1 MSISRS
7 IFFCL
12 LLVFIFFE
20 ARLNAMSLDDLMS
33 APFPSEFIAASS
45 KNRIAWIFNN
55 EGRRNIWIADGPDYV
70 PRQLTKYDKDDGQEI
85 SGLEF
90 SKDASLITYVR
101 GDEENN
107 QKENPNPTS
116 DPKGVKQEVWVINI
130 SGGEPK
136 KIGTGSSPTISPD
149 GKEIVFV
156 QDLAIFHAPAD
167 GSKSE
172 EIFFHARGKNHS
184 PKWSP
189 DGSLLAFTSNRD
201 DHSFIGIYNPKAETI
216 TWLAPSVDRDFGQ
229 IWSPDGKQV
238 AYFRYPGLTGD
249 PATEQ
254 EPATPVSIWI
264 ADAETGIGKEVW
276 KSKDKTAGFAQYY
289 PHKSLFW
296 SQNRLVFYSEQDG
309 WMRVYSVSINGGEP
323 QALTPKGCEVENSNL
338 TADHKQLI
346 FTSNCNDIDRR
357 HVWIVSTTGG
367 TAKQLTSGAN
377 LEWDPIAIS
386 DGKTIALIASTAK
399 QPAAPAIIPIEGGK
413 PKLLA
418 PDRLKRIPTSELVE
432 PQQAIFKSADG
443 LEIHGQLFVPAK
455 MEQGK
460 KHPAVIFM
468 HGGPIR
474 QMLLGFHYYGYYH
487 NSYAMNQYLASKGY
501 IVLAVNFRSGIGYGR
516 AFRTAERQ
524 GPRGA
529 SEYQDIL
536 AAAKFL
542 RARSDVDPNRIG
554 LWGGSYGGY
563 LTALG
568 LARDSDLFAAGVDL
582 HGVHDWSL
590 RAKLRGADDW
600 GVTGDAM
607 MQEAR
612 RSSPVADVE
621 FWNSP
626 VLFIIGDDDRNVDF
640 IETTDL
646 VQRLRAEGRVH
657 VETLIIPDEVHD
669 FLRHE
674 SWLRAYKAAAD
685 FFDRNLNH

>member
-1 MSISRS
+1 MKQILR
-7 IFFCL
+7 IFWIL
-12 LLVFIFFE
+12 LLFHGPLF
-20 ARLNAMSLDDLMS
+20 AMSLEDIMS
-33 APFPSEFIAASS
+33 SPFPSEFISASS
-45 KNRIAWIFNN
+45 KDRIAWVFNN
-55 EGRRNIWIADGPDYV
+55 EGRRNIWVADGPDYV

-85 SGLEF
+85 HNLEF
-90 SKDASLITYVR
+90 SKDGSFLTYVR
-101 GDEENN
+101 GDEQNA
-107 QKENPNPTS
+107 QKESPNPTS

-130 SGGEPK
+130 SGGEPI
-136 KIGTGSSPTISPD
+136 KIGAGSSPTITND
-149 GKEIVFV
+149 GKEIIFIQDSNVF
-156 QDLAIFHAPAD
+156 QAPAD
-167 GSKSE
+167 GSKAE
-172 EIFFHARGKNHS
+172 EIFFHARGKNYG

-189 DGSLLAFTSNRD
+189 DGSLLAFGSDRG
-201 DHSFIGIYNPKAETI
+201 DHSFIGVFNPKAETI
-216 TWLAPSVDRDFGQ
+216 TWLAPNVDRDVGAV
-229 IWSPDGKQV
+229 WSPDGKQI
-238 AYFRYPGLTGD
+238 AFFRYPGRTGD
-249 PATEQ
+249 PQTEH
-254 EPATPVSIWI
+254 EPSSSFAIWI
-264 ADAETGIGKEVW
+264 ADAQTGSGKEIW
-276 KSKDKTAGFAQYY
+276 RSKDKNGGFAQFY
-289 PHKSLFW
+289 PHQTLFW
-296 SQNRLVFYSEQDG
+296 SQDHLVFYSEGDG
-309 WMRVYSVSINGGEP
+309 WMRVYSVSTNGGEAR
-323 QALTPKGCEVENSNL
+323 ALSPEKCEVENSNL
-338 TADHKQLI
+338 TTDQKQLI

-357 HVWIVSTTGG
+357 HLWIVPTVGG
-367 TAKQLTSGAN
+367 TAKQLTSGAS
-377 LEWDPIAIS
+377 LEWDPIALS
-386 DGKTIALIASTAK
+386 DGKTIGLISSASK
-399 QPAAPAIIPIEGGK
+399 QPAAPAIISIGGGK

-418 PDRLKRIPTSELVE
+418 PDLLKRIPTSELVE

-474 QMLLGFHYYGYYH
+474 QMLLGFHYYDYYH
-487 NSYAMNQYLASKGY
+487 NAYAMNQYLASKGY
-501 IVLAVNFRSGIGYGR
+501 VALSVNFRSGIGYGR

-524 GPRGA
+524 GPEGA

-542 RARSDVDPNRIG
+542 RSRSDVDSNRIG

-590 RAKLRGADDW
+590 RAKLRGAEDW
-600 GVTGDAM
+600 GVTGDVKI
-607 MQEAR
+607 QEAR
-612 RSSPVADVE
+612 LSSPVADVR

-657 VETLIIPDEVHD
+657 IETLIIPDEVHD

-685 FFDRNLNH
+685 FFDRNMK